1 MGMRYEK
8 SFRTAVSRPLTILT
22 VVFLVMNTLAF
33 GQGLISE
40 RESNGSRFSDS
51 SSSLTSV
58 KSHIL
63 DELYRPITTGES
75 LGWFLSST
83 IGPAHVA
90 GVAFVSAGG
99 TAANRPWEYGPH
111 WGGLGDRFKMGM
123 VGSATGNAIE
133 IGLGLGL
140 REDPRY
146 FRVSQ
151 LAFKTRVANV
161 GRFTFFARSERGK
174 PEPAYARYIGIV
186 GSNFLSN
193 TWRVHSEANFKV
205 AVLRSSEGFAG
216 RLAANAF
223 QEFWPDVKKYV
234 FRKHSRAS
242 NLRTQAHARIPR

>member
-1 MGMRYEK
+1 M
-8 SFRTAVSRPLTILT
+8 
-22 VVFLVMNTLAF
+22 
-33 GQGLISE
+33 
-40 RESNGSRFSDS
+40 
-51 SSSLTSV
+51 
-58 KSHIL
+58 KSHTL
-63 DELYRPITTGES
+63 DEPYRPITPGES
-75 LGWFLSST
+75 LGWFLAST

-123 VGSATGNAIE
+123 AGSATGNAIE

-146 FRVSQ
+146 FRVSHQ
-151 LAFKTRVANV
+151 AFKTRVVNV
-161 GRFTFFARSERGK
+161 GRFTFFARNKRGR

-193 TWRVHSEANFKV
+193 TWRVHSEANVKV
-205 AVLRSSEGFAG
+205 AVLRSSGGFAG

-223 QEFWPDVKKYV
+223 KEFWPDIKKHV
-234 FRKHSRAS
+234 FRQYNRAS
-242 NLRTQAHARIPR
+242 NLGTQVQARIPR